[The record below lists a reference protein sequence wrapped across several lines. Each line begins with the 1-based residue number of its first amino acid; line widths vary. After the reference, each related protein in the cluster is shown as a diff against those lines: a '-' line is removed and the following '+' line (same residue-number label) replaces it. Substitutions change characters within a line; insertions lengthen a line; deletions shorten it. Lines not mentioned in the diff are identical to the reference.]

1 MAHALIGELG
11 VGTVTSSALQLGL
24 GLAALFAGVGGTF
37 LLTGAGLVW
46 ATRPEKAAVPV
57 LRTGSSI
64 A

>member
-1 MAHALIGELG
+1 M
-11 VGTVTSSALQLGL
+11 LQLGL

-57 LRTGSSI
+57 LRRASAI